1 MYELCSP
8 AKNFTTFATSSGVPI
23 LRNGMFFAISSFTS
37 CFKTSVICVSINP
50 GATAFTKM
58 FLLATSFA
66 KLFVNPII
74 PALEAE

>member
-50 GATAFTKM
+50 GATAFARM
-58 FLLATSFA
+58 LRDANSFA
-66 KLFVNPII
+66 ILFVKPII
-74 PALEAE
+74 PAFEAA